1 MANISFTEEE
11 KSTIVSI
18 TNKYATLMKES
29 IALQRIIEDAEGQL
43 RFLAQN
49 MEHLK
54 ETEHHFF
61 FDLGAKYDLEPK
73 TVHTAAANYIMSN
86 NQENEVSK

>member
-29 IALQRIIEDAEGQL
+29 IALQHIIEDAEGQL

-49 MEHLK
+49 MEHLQ

-61 FDLGAKYDLEPK
+61 FDLGAKYDLEAK
-73 TVHTAAANYIMSN
+73 TIQTAAANYIMSN
-86 NQENEVSK
+86 NQENEISK